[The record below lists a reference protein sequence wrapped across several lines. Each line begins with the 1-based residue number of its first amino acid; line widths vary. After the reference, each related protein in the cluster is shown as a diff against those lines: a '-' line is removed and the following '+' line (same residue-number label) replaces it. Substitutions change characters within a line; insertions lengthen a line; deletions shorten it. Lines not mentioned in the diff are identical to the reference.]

1 MTMPLDS
8 FTQATKTCFLVPK
21 RITVTIPASLFRDL
35 VERSQ
40 GEGRSLSNLASFL
53 LERSLELNP

>member
-1 MTMPLDS
+1 M
-8 FTQATKTCFLVPK
+8 FLVPK